1 MSQKSDKSGAIIQ
14 HRVSAIR
21 KRRGENRVSDQVEHG
36 APALSKGVVGGALQA
51 IFRLFRE
58 LKTRLWTSLWLMVAV
73 GVIMISLVLI
83 AGLSKTFALI
93 GFLSFVASVLLLPR
107 HDAEPVQDGSIPTP
121 AVSGRTAAAMQMM
134 AEALPDPVILLNPAG
149 QVLFCNAPAR
159 GLFASLRHGSHISS
173 VIRTPEFLDAVSA
186 APERGRA
193 VTVTYAERVP
203 VGRRMAATVAPL
215 ARSGDRTGN
224 ILVLLR
230 DLTEVERINQMR
242 ADFIA
247 NASHELRT
255 PLASLRG
262 FIETLQSSAKQ
273 DPGARERFLAIM
285 AEQASR
291 MTRLIDALLSLS
303 RVEMNAHVPPSE
315 LVDLNDVISHT
326 KDTLDPLAREMGFR
340 LEVGR
345 FPRPAIVR
353 GDRDELVQ
361 VLQNLVQNAL
371 KYGDKGGLVRIEA
384 KHIPSLGRQAGRYA
398 IAVVDRGPG
407 IAPEHLPR
415 LTERFYRVDVASSR
429 EKGGTGLGLAIV
441 KHILN
446 RHRGE
451 LAIASTPG
459 KGSTFTV
466 MLSEVKSALPER
478 GAAAE

>member
-1 MSQKSDKSGAIIQ
+1 MAARLKAFLWFIVA
-14 HRVSAIR
+14 VSAIMLGLVLLGGLPPPIGLLGLLCFTALVAMLPR
-21 KRRGENRVSDQVEHG
+21 QGSDQAIDADLTH
-36 APALSKGVVGGALQA
+36 PA
-51 IFRLFRE
+51 
-58 LKTRLWTSLWLMVAV
+58 
-73 GVIMISLVLI
+73 
-83 AGLSKTFALI
+83 
-93 GFLSFVASVLLLPR
+93 
-107 HDAEPVQDGSIPTP
+107 
-121 AVSGRTAAAMQMM
+121 
-134 AEALPDPVILLNPAG
+134 
-149 QVLFCNAPAR
+149 
-159 GLFASLRHGSHISS
+159 
-173 VIRTPEFLDAVSA
+173 TPEFLDAVSQ

-215 ARSGDRTGN
+215 ARDLGQTSD

-230 DLTEVERINQMR
+230 DLTEGERINQMR

-262 FIETLQSSAKQ
+262 FIETLQGSAKG
-273 DPGARERFLAIM
+273 DAGAQERFLPIM

-303 RVEMNAHVPPSE
+303 RVEMNAHVPPSDD
-315 LVDLNDVISHT
+315 VDLNDVIDHA
-326 KDTLDPLAREMGFR
+326 KDTLDPLARETGAR
-340 LEVGR
+340 LDVR
-345 FPRPAIVR
+345 RCDRPALVR

-371 KYGDKGGLVRIEA
+371 KYGEKSGDVVIEA
-384 KHIPSLGRQAGRYA
+384 KYIPSIGRLAGRYA
-398 IAVVDRGPG
+398 IAVIDQGPG

-415 LTERFYRVDVASSR
+415 LTERFYRIDVALSR

-451 LAIASTPG
+451 LAITSSPG
-459 KGSTFTV
+459 TGSHN
-466 MLSEVKSALPER
+466 EGSAK
-478 GAAAE
+478 

>member
-1 MSQKSDKSGAIIQ
+1 M
-14 HRVSAIR
+14 
-21 KRRGENRVSDQVEHG
+21 SDQAEPSVRTLEPG
-36 APALSKGVVGGALQA
+36 LLGRVGQA
-51 IFRLFRE
+51 VLRPFRE
-58 LKTRLWTSLWLMVAV
+58 VGARLKAALWLIVAV
-73 GVIMISLVLI
+73 GVIMASLVLI
-83 AGLSKTFALI
+83 AGLSKAFALI
-93 GFLSFVASVLLLPR
+93 GFVSFVASVVLLPR
-107 HDAEPVQDGSIPTP
+107 PDGDQALAGALDRPA
-121 AVSGRTAAAMQMM
+121 AVSRTTSAMHLM
-134 AEALPDPVILLNPAG
+134 ADALPDPVIVLNPAG
-149 QVLFCNAPAR
+149 HVLFCNAPAR
-159 GLFASLRHGSHISS
+159 GLFASLREGSHISS

-215 ARSGDRTGN
+215 ARGSERDGN

-230 DLTEVERINQMR
+230 DLTEGERINQMR

-262 FIETLQSSAKQ
+262 FIETLQGSAKG
-273 DPGARERFLAIM
+273 DSGARERFLPIM

-303 RVEMNAHVPPSE
+303 RVEMNAHVPPSD
-315 LVDLNDVISHT
+315 LVDLNDVLNST
-326 KDTLDPLAREMGFR
+326 KDTLEPLARETGFR

-345 FPRPAIVR
+345 FQRPAIVR
-353 GDRDELVQ
+353 GDRDELLQ
-361 VLQNLVQNAL
+361 VMQNLVQNAF
-371 KYGDKGGLVRIEA
+371 KYGERGGQVRIEA
-384 KHIPSLGRQAGRYA
+384 KHIPSLGRQSGRYA
-398 IAVVDRGPG
+398 IAVIDSGPG

-451 LAIASTPG
+451 LAIASKPG

-466 MLSEVKSALPER
+466 MLNEVRASQADR
-478 GAAAE
+478 GAAAS

>member
-1 MSQKSDKSGAIIQ
+1 MAATRFVAGRGEKALSDQAEQGSGALAPHLFGRI
-14 HRVSAIR
+14 AIAVMR
-21 KRRGENRVSDQVEHG
+21 PLREVG
-36 APALSKGVVGGALQA
+36 A
-51 IFRLFRE
+51 RLRAA
-58 LKTRLWTSLWLMVAV
+58 LWLIVAV
-73 GVIMISLVLI
+73 AVIMTSLVLI
-83 AGLSKTFALI
+83 AGLSKAFALI
-93 GFLSFVASVLLLPR
+93 GFLSFVASVVLLPR
-107 HDAEPVQDGSIPTP
+107 QDAEQALAGP
-121 AVSGRTAAAMQMM
+121 AQRPASSSRQASAMYVM
-134 AEALPDPVILLNPAG
+134 AEALPDPVILLDQAG

-159 GLFASLRHGSHISS
+159 GLFASLREGSHISS
-173 VIRTPEFLDAVSA
+173 AIRTPEFLDAVSA
-186 APERGRA
+186 APDRGRA

-215 ARSGDRTGN
+215 TRGAEQGGK

-262 FIETLQSSAKQ
+262 FIETLQGTAKQ
-273 DPGARERFLAIM
+273 DTGARERFLPIM

-303 RVEMNAHVPPSE
+303 RVEMNAHVPPSD
-315 LVDLNDVISHT
+315 LVDLNDVINHA

-340 LEVGR
+340 FEVAR

-353 GDRDELVQ
+353 GDRDELLQ

-371 KYGDKGGLVRIEA
+371 KYGARGGQVRIEA

-398 IAVVDRGPG
+398 IAVIDTGPG

-451 LAIASTPG
+451 LAIASKPG

-466 MLSEVKSALPER
+466 MLSEARASQSDR
-478 GAAAE
+478 SAAAS

>member
-1 MSQKSDKSGAIIQ
+1 MSGNRLSEQAEPSTRTLPPSLFGRAGHAILRGF
-14 HRVSAIR
+14 RVLA
-21 KRRGENRVSDQVEHG
+21 
-36 APALSKGVVGGALQA
+36 A
-51 IFRLFRE
+51 
-58 LKTRLWTSLWLMVAV
+58 RLWASLWQVVAAA
-73 GVIMISLVLI
+73 VIMAVLV
-83 AGLSKTFALI
+83 ALADLPLALALTA
-93 GFLSFVASVLLLPR
+93 FVSFVAAVALLPR
-107 HDAEPVQDGSIPTP
+107 QDTDQALDAARES
-121 AVSGRTAAAMQMM
+121 AAASERAASAMHVM
-134 AEALPDPVILLNPAG
+134 AEALPDPVILLNSTG

-159 GLFASLRHGSHISS
+159 GLFASLREGSHISS
-173 VIRTPEFLDAVSA
+173 VIRTPEFLDAISA
-186 APERGRA
+186 SPELGES

-215 ARSGDRTGN
+215 MRGNQSGSD

-262 FIETLQSSAKQ
+262 FIETLQSSAKE
-273 DPGARERFLAIM
+273 DSGARERFLPIM

-303 RVEMNAHVPPSE
+303 RLEMNAHVPPSDH
-315 LVDLNDVISHT
+315 VDLNDVIDHA
-326 KDTLDPLAREMGFR
+326 KDTLEPLVSDMGFTF
-340 LEVGR
+340 EVSR
-345 FPRPAIVR
+345 FPRQAIVL

-371 KYGDKGGLVRIEA
+371 KYGNRGGTVRLEA
-384 KHIPSLGRQAGRYA
+384 KHIPSLGRQAGRFS
-398 IAVVDRGPG
+398 IAVIDNGPG

-415 LTERFYRVDVASSR
+415 LTERFYRVDVTSSR

-451 LAIASTPG
+451 LVIASEPG
-459 KGSTFTV
+459 KGSTFTI
-466 MLSEVKSALPER
+466 MLNEARSA
-478 GAAAE
+478 

>member
-1 MSQKSDKSGAIIQ
+1 M
-14 HRVSAIR
+14 
-21 KRRGENRVSDQVEHG
+21 SDQAEPRVRPLPPG
-36 APALSKGVVGGALQA
+36 LVGRAGQA
-51 IFRLFRE
+51 ILRAFKGLG
-58 LKTRLWTSLWLMVAV
+58 TRLWASLWQVVAV
-73 GVIMISLVLI
+73 AVIMATLVVVADLPLALAGTAFISLV
-83 AGLSKTFALI
+83 AA
-93 GFLSFVASVLLLPR
+93 AVLLP
-107 HDAEPVQDGSIPTP
+107 HQDSERISDTQVSL
-121 AVSGRTAAAMQMM
+121 AVSGRAASAMQVI
-134 AEALPDPVILLNPAG
+134 AEAFPEPVILLNSGG
-149 QVLFCNAPAR
+149 QVLFCNASAR
-159 GLFASLRHGSHISS
+159 GLFASLREGSHISS
-173 VIRTPEFLDAVSA
+173 VIRTPEFLNAISA
-186 APERGRA
+186 APELGDA

-215 ARSGDRTGN
+215 MWGHESAGGD

-230 DLTEVERINQMR
+230 DLTEGERINQMR

-262 FIETLQSSAKQ
+262 FIETLQSSAKE
-273 DPGARERFLAIM
+273 DTDARERFLPIM

-303 RVEMNAHVPPSE
+303 RLEMNAHVPPSDI
-315 LVDLNDVISHT
+315 VDLNDVIDHA
-326 KDTLDPLAREMGFR
+326 KDTLEPLVSDMDFQ
-340 LEVGR
+340 LEVSR
-345 FPRPAIVR
+345 FPRPAMVL

-371 KYGDKGGLVRIEA
+371 KYGDKSGKVRMEA

-398 IAVVDRGPG
+398 IAVIDNGPG

-451 LAIASTPG
+451 LVIASEPG
-459 KGSTFTV
+459 KGSTFTIMV
-466 MLSEVKSALPER
+466 NEA
-478 GAAAE
+478 GGI

>member
-1 MSQKSDKSGAIIQ
+1 MRPCREVA
-14 HRVSAIR
+14 V
-21 KRRGENRVSDQVEHG
+21 
-36 APALSKGVVGGALQA
+36 
-51 IFRLFRE
+51 RLRAA
-58 LKTRLWTSLWLMVAV
+58 LWLIVAV
-73 GVIMISLVLI
+73 AVIMASLVLI

-93 GFLSFVASVLLLPR
+93 GLASFVASVVLLPR
-107 HDAEPVQDGSIPTP
+107 PDEEQAL
-121 AVSGRTAAAMQMM
+121 AAAGDLTSLRQNSAMYVM
-134 AEALPDPVILLNPAG
+134 AEALPDPAILLDRAG
-149 QVLFCNAPAR
+149 RVLFCNAPAR
-159 GLFASLRHGSHISS
+159 GLFASLREGNHISS

-186 APERGRA
+186 APDRGRV

-203 VGRRMAATVAPL
+203 VGRRMAVTVAPL
-215 ARSGDRTGN
+215 TKGADGGN

-262 FIETLQSSAKQ
+262 FIETLQGTAKE
-273 DPGARERFLAIM
+273 DTGARERFLPIM

-303 RVEMNAHVPPSE
+303 RVEMNAHVPPSD
-315 LVDLNDVISHT
+315 LVDLNDVLNHA

-340 LEVGR
+340 FEVGR
-345 FPRPAIVR
+345 FQRPAIVR
-353 GDRDELVQ
+353 GDRDELLQ

-371 KYGDKGGLVRIEA
+371 KYGNRGGQVRIEA

-398 IAVVDRGPG
+398 IAVVDNGPG

-451 LAIASTPG
+451 LAIASKPG

-466 MLSEVKSALPER
+466 MLNEARASQSDR
-478 GAAAE
+478 GALAS

>member
-1 MSQKSDKSGAIIQ
+1 M
-14 HRVSAIR
+14 
-21 KRRGENRVSDQVEHG
+21 SDQAER
-36 APALSKGVVGGALQA
+36 PPLPSGVLVRAGSVLMRVLQEFLA
-51 IFRLFRE
+51 
-58 LKTRLWTSLWLMVAV
+58 RLWGGLWLIVAV
-73 GVIMISLVLI
+73 AVIMASLVL
-83 AGLSKTFALI
+83 FAHLAVPLAI
-93 GFLSFVASVLLLPR
+93 VAFLGFVASVALLPR
-107 HDAEPVQDGSIPTP
+107 HEHEEATVSAMGSP
-121 AVSGRTAAAMQMM
+121 AHLGRMVSQMQIM
-134 AEALPDPVILLNPAG
+134 AEALPDPAILLNAAG
-149 QVLFCNAPAR
+149 QVLYCNEPAR
-159 GLFASLRHGSHISS
+159 GLFAALREGSHIAS

-215 ARSGDRTGN
+215 TRGTERGGN

-230 DLTEVERINQMR
+230 DLTEVERVNQMR

-262 FIETLQSSAKQ
+262 FIETLQGTAKE
-273 DPGARERFLAIM
+273 DSGARERFLPIM

-303 RVEMNAHVPPSE
+303 RVEMNAHVPPSG
-315 LVDLNDVISHT
+315 LVDLNEVMDHVR
-326 KDTLDPLAREMGFR
+326 DTLEPLARETGA
-340 LEVGR
+340 LVEVGSFGR
-345 FPRPAIVR
+345 KAIVR

-361 VLQNLVQNAL
+361 VVQNLVQNAL
-371 KYGDKGGLVRIEA
+371 KYGVKGGRVRLEA
-384 KHIPSLGRQAGRYA
+384 KHMPPQGRQAGRYA
-398 IAVVDRGPG
+398 IAVVDSGPG

-415 LTERFYRVDVASSR
+415 LTERFYRIDVASSR

-451 LAIASTPG
+451 LAISSTPG
-459 KGSTFTV
+459 RGSTFTV
-466 MLSEVKSALPER
+466 LLDPARDIAPSR
-478 GAAAE
+478 TAAE

>member
-1 MSQKSDKSGAIIQ
+1 M
-14 HRVSAIR
+14 H
-21 KRRGENRVSDQVEHG
+21 
-36 APALSKGVVGGALQA
+36 L
-51 IFRLFRE
+51 
-58 LKTRLWTSLWLMVAV
+58 
-73 GVIMISLVLI
+73 
-83 AGLSKTFALI
+83 
-93 GFLSFVASVLLLPR
+93 
-107 HDAEPVQDGSIPTP
+107 
-121 AVSGRTAAAMQMM
+121 M
-134 AEALPDPVILLNPAG
+134 AEALPDPVLVLNPAG
-149 QVLFCNAPAR
+149 HVLFCNAPAR
-159 GLFASLRHGSHISS
+159 GLFASLREGSHISS
-173 VIRTPEFLDAVSA
+173 VIRIPEFLDAVSG
-186 APERGRA
+186 APGRGRA

-215 ARSGDRTGN
+215 TRGSERGGN

-230 DLTEVERINQMR
+230 DLTEGERINQMR

-262 FIETLQSSAKQ
+262 FIETLQSSAKG
-273 DPGARERFLAIM
+273 DPGARERFLPIM

-303 RVEMNAHVPPSE
+303 RVEMNAHVPPSD
-315 LVDLNDVISHT
+315 LVDLNNVLNHA
-326 KDTLDPLAREMGFR
+326 KDTLEPLARETGFR
-340 LEVGR
+340 FDVAG

-361 VLQNLVQNAL
+361 VLQNLVQNAF
-371 KYGDKGGLVRIEA
+371 KYGDRGGHVRIEV

-398 IAVVDRGPG
+398 IAIVDNGPG

-446 RHRGE
+446 RHKGE
-451 LAIASTPG
+451 LAIASKPG

-466 MLSEVKSALPER
+466 MLSEARSHPER
-478 GAAAE
+478 GAATG

>member
-1 MSQKSDKSGAIIQ
+1 MRALREVGA
-14 HRVSAIR
+14 RLSA
-21 KRRGENRVSDQVEHG
+21 
-36 APALSKGVVGGALQA
+36 A
-51 IFRLFRE
+51 
-58 LKTRLWTSLWLMVAV
+58 LWLIVAV
-73 GVIMISLVLI
+73 GVIMASLVLI
-83 AGLSKTFALI
+83 AGVSKTFALI
-93 GFLSFVASVLLLPR
+93 GFLSFVASAMLLPR
-107 HDAEPVQDGSIPTP
+107 HDVDHALPSALQSSSRSIP
-121 AVSGRTAAAMQMM
+121 AVAAMNVM
-134 AEALPDPVILLNPAG
+134 AEALPDPVILLGPG
-149 QVLFCNAPAR
+149 GHVLFCNAPAR
-159 GLFASLRHGSHISS
+159 GLFASLREGSHISS
-173 VIRTPEFLDAVSA
+173 VIRTPEFLDAIAA

-215 ARSGDRTGN
+215 TGEREGGTIN

-230 DLTEVERINQMR
+230 DLTEIERINQMR

-262 FIETLQSSAKQ
+262 FIETLQGSAKS
-273 DPGARERFLAIM
+273 DPGARERFLPIM

-303 RVEMNAHVPPSE
+303 RLEMNAHVLPSDI
-315 LVDLNDVISHT
+315 VDLNDVLGHA
-326 KDTLDPLAREMGFR
+326 KDTLEPLAREMGARFEVERFR
-340 LEVGR
+340 
-345 FPRPAIVR
+345 RPAIVR

-361 VLQNLVQNAL
+361 VLQNLVHNAFR
-371 KYGDKGGLVRIEA
+371 YGVRGGEVEIQA
-384 KHIPSLGRQAGRYA
+384 KHIPSLGRQGGRYA
-398 IAVVDRGPG
+398 IAVVDNGPG

-415 LTERFYRVDVASSR
+415 LTERFYRIDVASSR

-466 MLSEVKSALPER
+466 MLNELRASHPER
-478 GAAAE
+478 GAAAG

>member
-1 MSQKSDKSGAIIQ
+1 M
-14 HRVSAIR
+14 
-21 KRRGENRVSDQVEHG
+21 SDQAEHG
-36 APALSKGVVGGALQA
+36 VPALPRGLLGRAAHAVIRGL
-51 IFRLFRE
+51 RE
-58 LKTRLWTSLWLMVAV
+58 LGTRLWTSLWQIVAV
-73 GVIMISLVLI
+73 AVIMVSLVLI
-83 AGLSKTFALI
+83 AGLSKAFALI
-93 GFLSFVASVLLLPR
+93 AFTSFVASVLLLPR
-107 HDAEPVQDGSIPTP
+107 HDAEPAQEAEIKRS
-121 AVSGRTAAAMQMM
+121 ASSGRTAAAMNVM
-134 AEALPDPVILLNPAG
+134 AEALPDPVILLDQAG

-186 APERGRA
+186 APDRGRA

-215 ARSGDRTGN
+215 TRGSERGGN

-273 DPGARERFLAIM
+273 DPGARERFLPIM

-303 RVEMNAHVPPSE
+303 RVEMNAHVAPSD
-315 LVDLNDVISHT
+315 LVDLNDVINHA

-340 LEVGR
+340 FDVGR

-371 KYGDKGGLVRIEA
+371 KYGDKGGQVRIEA
-384 KHIPSLGRQAGRYA
+384 KHIPALGRQAGRYA
-398 IAVVDRGPG
+398 IAVIDKGPG
-407 IAPEHLPR
+407 ILPEHLPR

-466 MLSEVKSALPER
+466 MLSEVKNAVPER

>member
-1 MSQKSDKSGAIIQ
+1 MRGGP
-14 HRVSAIR
+14 AIR
-21 KRRGENRVSDQVEHG
+21 RGSWHKALSDQAGHD
-36 APALSKGVVGGALQA
+36 AGALAPGQA
-51 IFRLFRE
+51 ARLWASALRALRE
-58 LKTRLWTSLWLMVAV
+58 LGSRLRASLWLIVALA
-73 GVIMISLVLI
+73 VIMLALVVSTGLPASI
-83 AGLSKTFALI
+83 ALLALSSFTAL
-93 GFLSFVASVLLLPR
+93 VALLPR
-107 HDAEPVQDGSIPTP
+107 QGTEQALDPGLVQAAEGSRGL
-121 AVSGRTAAAMQMM
+121 SSMQVL
-134 AEALPDPVILLNPAG
+134 ADALPDPVIVLNPSG
-149 QVLFCNAPAR
+149 QVRFVNAPAHR
-159 GLFASLRHGSHISS
+159 LFATLREGSHISS
-173 VIRTPEFLDAVSA
+173 VIRTPEFLDAVGQ

-215 ARSGDRTGN
+215 AHDPGQSSD

-230 DLTEVERINQMR
+230 DLTEGERINQMR

-262 FIETLQSSAKQ
+262 FIETLQGSAK
-273 DPGARERFLAIM
+273 DDAGAQERFLPIM

-303 RVEMNAHVPPSE
+303 RVEMNAHVPPSDT
-315 LVDLNDVISHT
+315 VDLNDVIDHA
-326 KDTLDPLAREMGFR
+326 KDTLDPLARETGVK
-340 LEVGR
+340 LEVSR
-345 FPRPAIVR
+345 FARPALVR

-361 VLQNLVQNAL
+361 VVQNLVQNAL
-371 KYGDKGGLVRIEA
+371 KYGDKGGEVLIEA
-384 KHIPSLGRQAGRYA
+384 KHIPSIGRQAGRYT
-398 IAVVDRGPG
+398 IAVIDQGPG

-415 LTERFYRVDVASSR
+415 LTERFYRIDVASSR

-451 LAIASTPG
+451 LAIASVPG

-466 MLSEVKSALPER
+466 LLDELR
-478 GAAAE
+478 GA

>member
-1 MSQKSDKSGAIIQ
+1 L
-14 HRVSAIR
+14 
-21 KRRGENRVSDQVEHG
+21 SDQAEPS
-36 APALSKGVVGGALQA
+36 ARALDPGLAGRIGQA
-51 IFRLFRE
+51 ILRPFRE
-58 LKTRLWTSLWLMVAV
+58 VAARLKAAQWLIVAV
-73 GVIMISLVLI
+73 AVIMLSLVFI
-83 AGLSKTFALI
+83 AGLSKAFALI
-93 GFLSFVASVLLLPR
+93 ALLSFVVSVVLLPR
-107 HDAEPVQDGSIPTP
+107 QDAEPVPAGTLQRGS
-121 AVSGRTAAAMQMM
+121 AAARTASAMHLM
-134 AEALPDPVILLNPAG
+134 ADALPDPVIVLNPAG
-149 QVLFCNAPAR
+149 HVLFCNAPAR
-159 GLFASLRHGSHISS
+159 GLFTSLREGSHISS

-215 ARSGDRTGN
+215 TRGSERGGN
-224 ILVLLR
+224 ILILLR
-230 DLTEVERINQMR
+230 DLTEGERINQMR

-262 FIETLQSSAKQ
+262 FIETLQSSAKG
-273 DPGARERFLAIM
+273 DPGARERFLPIM

-303 RVEMNAHVPPSE
+303 RVEMNAHVPPSD
-315 LVDLNDVISHT
+315 LVDLNDVINHA

-340 LEVGR
+340 FEAGR

-361 VLQNLVQNAL
+361 VLQNLVQNAF
-371 KYGDKGGLVRIEA
+371 KYGDRGGQVRIDA
-384 KHIPSLGRQAGRYA
+384 KHIPSLGRQAGRWA
-398 IAVVDRGPG
+398 IAVMDNGPG

-451 LAIASTPG
+451 LAIASKPG

-466 MLSEVKSALPER
+466 MLSEARASHGEK
-478 GAAAE
+478 GAH

>member
-1 MSQKSDKSGAIIQ
+1 M
-14 HRVSAIR
+14 
-21 KRRGENRVSDQVEHG
+21 SDQAQRG
-36 APALSKGVVGGALQA
+36 APPLSASLLGRFASWIMRGFAEVFA
-51 IFRLFRE
+51 RLRA
-58 LKTRLWTSLWLMVAV
+58 SLWLIVAV
-73 GVIMISLVLI
+73 AVIMISLVVL
-83 AGLSKTFALI
+83 AHLSLPFAVAAFL
-93 GFLSFVASVLLLPR
+93 GFVMSVALLPR
-107 HDAEPVQDGSIPTP
+107 HELDEVHGADSMHLTASAR
-121 AVSGRTAAAMQMM
+121 AVAQMQVV
-134 AEALPDPVILLNPAG
+134 ADALPDPAILLNATG
-149 QVLFCNAPAR
+149 HVLFCNAPAR
-159 GLFASLRHGSHISS
+159 GLFAALREGSHIAS
-173 VIRTPEFLDAVSA
+173 VIRTPEFLDAVST
-186 APERGRA
+186 APLRGRV

-215 ARSGDRTGN
+215 VRGSEPDSN

-230 DLTEVERINQMR
+230 DLTEIERINQMR

-262 FIETLQSSAKQ
+262 FIETLQGTAKD
-273 DPGARERFLAIM
+273 DPRARERFLAIM

-303 RVEMNAHVPPSE
+303 RVEMNAHVPPSG
-315 LVDLNDVISHT
+315 LINLNDVLDHVR
-326 KDTLDPLAREMGFR
+326 DTLEPIARESGGNN
-340 LEVGR
+340 LKVGR

-361 VLQNLVQNAL
+361 VFQNLVQNAL
-371 KYGDKGGLVRIEA
+371 RYGVKGGEVRLEP
-384 KHIPSLGRQAGRYA
+384 KHMPPLGRQLGRYA
-398 IAVVDRGPG
+398 IAVMDQGPG

-451 LAIASTPG
+451 LAITSRAG

-466 MLSEVKSALPER
+466 LLDAARETLPVKAT
-478 GAAAE
+478 AAE

>member
-1 MSQKSDKSGAIIQ
+1 M
-14 HRVSAIR
+14 
-21 KRRGENRVSDQVEHG
+21 SDQAEHG
-36 APALSKGVVGGALQA
+36 VPALARSLLGRVVNAVTSVL
-51 IFRLFRE
+51 RE
-58 LKTRLWTSLWLMVAV
+58 LYTRLWTSLWQIVAV
-73 GVIMISLVLI
+73 AVIMLSLVLV
-83 AGLSKTFALI
+83 AGLSKAFALI
-93 GFLSFVASVLLLPR
+93 AFTSFVASVLLLPR
-107 HDAEPVQDGSIPTP
+107 HEAEPAQEADAKRP
-121 AVSGRTAAAMQMM
+121 ASSGRTAAAMNVM
-134 AEALPDPVILLNPAG
+134 AEALPDPVILLDQSG

-173 VIRTPEFLDAVSA
+173 VIRTPEFLDAVSM

-215 ARSGDRTGN
+215 TRGTERASN

-273 DPGARERFLAIM
+273 DPGARERFLPIM

-303 RVEMNAHVPPSE
+303 RVEMNAHVPPSD
-315 LVDLNDVISHT
+315 LVDLNDVIDHA
-326 KDTLDPLAREMGFR
+326 KDTLDPLAREMSFR
-340 LEVGR
+340 LDVVR
-345 FPRPAIVR
+345 FPRSAVVR

-361 VLQNLVQNAL
+361 VLQNLVQNAF
-371 KYGDKGGLVRIEA
+371 KYGDRGSQVRIEA

-398 IAVVDRGPG
+398 IAVIDKGPG
-407 IAPEHLPR
+407 ILPEHLPR

-446 RHRGE
+446 RHKGE
-451 LAIASTPG
+451 LAIASNSG
-459 KGSTFTV
+459 QRLDLHRDAERG
-466 MLSEVKSALPER
+466 EER
-478 GAAAE
+478 GAGPERRRRLASLKLSADRTQLSTA

>member
-1 MSQKSDKSGAIIQ
+1 L
-14 HRVSAIR
+14 
-21 KRRGENRVSDQVEHG
+21 SDQAEHG
-36 APALSKGVVGGALQA
+36 VPALARSLFGRVVNAVTSV
-51 IFRLFRE
+51 FRE
-58 LKTRLWTSLWLMVAV
+58 LYTRLWTSLWQIVAV
-73 GVIMISLVLI
+73 GVIMLSLVLI
-83 AGLSKTFALI
+83 AGLSKAFALI
-93 GFLSFVASVLLLPR
+93 ALTSFVTSVLLLPR
-107 HDAEPVQDGSIPTP
+107 HDAEPAQEADAKRP
-121 AVSGRTAAAMQMM
+121 ASSGRTAAMNVM
-134 AEALPDPVILLNPAG
+134 AEALPDPVILLDHAG

-173 VIRTPEFLDAVSA
+173 VIRTPEFLDAVSI

-203 VGRRMAATVAPL
+203 VGRRMAVTVAPL
-215 ARSGDRTGN
+215 TRGADRAGN

-273 DPGARERFLAIM
+273 DPGARERFLPIM

-303 RVEMNAHVPPSE
+303 RVEMNAHVPPSD
-315 LVDLNDVISHT
+315 LVDLNDVIDHA
-326 KDTLDPLAREMGFR
+326 KDTLDPLAREMAFR
-340 LEVGR
+340 LDVVR
-345 FPRPAIVR
+345 FPRPAVVR

-361 VLQNLVQNAL
+361 VIQNLVQNAF
-371 KYGDKGGLVRIEA
+371 KYGDRGSQVRIEA
-384 KHIPSLGRQAGRYA
+384 KHIPSLGRQAGRFA
-398 IAVVDRGPG
+398 IAVIDKGPG
-407 IAPEHLPR
+407 ILPEHLPR

-446 RHRGE
+446 RHKGE

-466 MLSEVKSALPER
+466 MLSEVKNAVTER
-478 GAAAE
+478 AGAAE